1 MKSYCEEC
9 EACRRS
15 DSTKPQESIPIGA
28 IPPPSEPWTELSMD
42 ITGPFASAPKYPV
55 CHLTDDITSKGIIQW
70 MKKVFSYFGNPLKIR
85 SDNGPQFVSEEMAEF
100 FASRNIFHDTSPV
113 YSPQSNGLVEV
124 FNRYLKHGIQKF
136 SFYSDGWARKVDEL
150 LVHFRCTA
158 QSSGA

>member
-1 MKSYCEEC
+1 MVVLQDYFS
-9 EACRRS
+9 
-15 DSTKPQESIPIGA
+15 
-28 IPPPSEPWTELSMD
+28 
-42 ITGPFASAPKYPV
+42 KYPV

-100 FASRNIFHDTSPV
+100 FASRNIFHDTSPI

-158 QSSGA
+158 LEHSISPLELLFGWRLCPTWAAYNRFLLPRGRADIDF